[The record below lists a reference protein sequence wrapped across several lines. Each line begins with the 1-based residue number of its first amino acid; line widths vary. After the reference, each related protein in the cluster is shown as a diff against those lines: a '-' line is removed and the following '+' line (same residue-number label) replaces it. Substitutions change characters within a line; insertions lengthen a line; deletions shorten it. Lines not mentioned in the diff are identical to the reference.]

1 MVKRRMAPWLA
12 LYAALAPAA
21 GWAETPAAEN
31 WTPISRTAQSVTGRV
46 TLAPGQIT
54 FQNGKSLQLVR
65 GGQMLFRP
73 DKKHK
78 KVMADLY
85 RVAQQEDLVL
95 ENGNKLC
102 GTKNAAYLVVWKSD
116 KLGAEA
122 DPRTMAVFS
131 GPKFDPGSR
140 DECGRFGYDAGA
152 R

>member
-1 MVKRRMAPWLA
+1 MQRKLFWLA
-12 LYAALAPAA
+12 LLVALTPVA
-21 GWAETPAAEN
+21 GGAQTPASEN
-31 WTPISRTAQSVTGRV
+31 WVPISRTAQTITGRL

-54 FQNGKSLQLVR
+54 FQNGKSLQLSR

-85 RVAQQEDLVL
+85 RVQQQEDLVL

-102 GTKNAAYLVVWKSD
+102 AAKNAAYLVVWKSE
-116 KLGAEA
+116 KLGVEA
-122 DPRTMAVFS
+122 DPRTMVVFS

-140 DECGRFGYDAGA
+140 DECGRYSYDAGT